1 LTSIFDTTTEN
12 AMRVNRIQAEENRQA
27 VIDAASRLFRER
39 GFDGVGLAELMAAAG
54 LTHGAFY
61 KQFKSKDDLI
71 AQACDRALE
80 TGINGWRRAAAEAG
94 ESAYAAL
101 VRRYLTPGHR
111 GRVGTGCIIASLG
124 ADASRHG
131 PDLPR
136 HFEAGVKTF
145 VEILGNALRQ
155 ADPAATPDDALAAFA
170 TMVGA
175 LVLARA
181 VDDDAYARRILEAA
195 VDRLLPS
202 TRA

>member
-1 LTSIFDTTTEN
+1 LEET
-12 AMRVNRIQAEENRQA
+12 MRVNRIQAEENRQA

-80 TGINGWRRAAAEAG
+80 KGIDGWRRAAAEAG

-111 GRVGTGCIIASLG
+111 GRVGTGCVIASLG

-145 VEILGNALRQ
+145 VEILGSALRQ

>member
-1 LTSIFDTTTEN
+1 
-12 AMRVNRIQAEENRQA
+12 MRVNRTQAEENRQA

-39 GFDGVGLAELMAAAG
+39 GFDGIGLAELMGAAG

-61 KQFKSKDDLI
+61 KQFKNKDDLI

-80 TGINGWRRAAAEAG
+80 TGADGWRRAATEAG
-94 ESAYAAL
+94 EGAYAAL

-111 GRVGTGCIIASLG
+111 GRVGAGCIFASLG
-124 ADASRHG
+124 PDAARHG

-145 VEILGNALRQ
+145 VDILDGAMRKAKPDTQ
-155 ADPAATPDDALAAFA
+155 PDDALAAFA

-175 LVLARA
+175 LMLSRA
-181 VDDDAYARRILEAA
+181 VEDDAYARHILAA
-195 VDRLLPS
+195 ATTRLID
-202 TRA
+202 

>member
-1 LTSIFDTTTEN
+1 LTSILEET
-12 AMRVNRIQAEENRQA
+12 MRVNRIQAEENRQA

-111 GRVGTGCIIASLG
+111 GRVGTGCVIASLG

-145 VEILGNALRQ
+145 VEILGSALRQ

-181 VDDDAYARRILEAA
+181 VDDEAYARRILAAA

>member
-1 LTSIFDTTTEN
+1 
-12 AMRVNRIQAEENRQA
+12 MRVNRIQAEENRQA

-71 AQACDRALE
+71 ARACDRALE

-111 GRVGTGCIIASLG
+111 GRVGTGCVIASLG

-145 VEILGNALRQ
+145 VEILGSALRQ

-181 VDDDAYARRILEAA
+181 VDDDAYARRILAAA

>member
-1 LTSIFDTTTEN
+1 
-12 AMRVNRIQAEENRQA
+12 MRVNRIQAEENRQA

-71 AQACDRALE
+71 AHACDRALE

-111 GRVGTGCIIASLG
+111 GRVGTGCVIASLG

-145 VEILGNALRQ
+145 VDILAAALRK
-155 ADPAATPDDALAAFA
+155 ADPDATPDDALAAFS

>member
-1 LTSIFDTTTEN
+1 
-12 AMRVNRIQAEENRQA
+12 MRVNRTQAEENRRA

-39 GFDGVGLAELMAAAG
+39 GFDGVGLAELMGAAG

-61 KQFKSKDDLI
+61 KQFKNKDDLI

-80 TGINGWRRAAAEAG
+80 TGALGWRRAALDAG
-94 ESAYAAL
+94 EGAYAAL

-111 GRVGTGCIIASLG
+111 GRVGAGCVFAALG
-124 ADASRHG
+124 PDAARHG

-145 VEILGNALRQ
+145 VDILGDAMRK
-155 ADPAATPDDALAAFA
+155 ADPEANADDALAAFA

-175 LVLARA
+175 LTLARA
-181 VDDDAYARRILEAA
+181 VDDEAYARRILVAA
-195 VDRLLPS
+195 TARLLD
-202 TRA
+202 

>member
-1 LTSIFDTTTEN
+1 LTSILEET
-12 AMRVNRIQAEENRQA
+12 MRVNRIQAEENRQA

-39 GFDGVGLAELMAAAG
+39 GFDGIGLAELMAAAG

-80 TGINGWRRAAAEAG
+80 TGADGWRRAAGDAG
-94 ESAYAAL
+94 EGAYAAL

-111 GRVGTGCIIASLG
+111 GRVGAGCIFAALG
-124 ADASRHG
+124 PDAARHG
-131 PDLPR
+131 PELPR

-145 VEILGNALRQ
+145 VDILAGAMRKK
-155 ADPAATPDDALAAFA
+155 DPDATPDDALAAFA

-175 LVLARA
+175 LMLSRA
-181 VDDDAYARRILEAA
+181 VEDEAYGRRILDAA
-195 VDRLLPS
+195 TSRLLD
-202 TRA
+202 

>member
-1 LTSIFDTTTEN
+1 
-12 AMRVNRIQAEENRQA
+12 MRVNRIQAEENRQA

-94 ESAYAAL
+94 ERAYAAL

-111 GRVGTGCIIASLG
+111 GRVASGCIIASLG
-124 ADASRHG
+124 PDAARHG
-131 PDLPR
+131 PELPR
-136 HFEAGVKTF
+136 HFEAGVRAF
-145 VEILGNALRQ
+145 VDILGAALRQ
-155 ADPAATPDDALAAFA
+155 ADPDATEDDALAAFA

-202 TRA
+202 TDA

>member
-1 LTSIFDTTTEN
+1 LEET
-12 AMRVNRIQAEENRQA
+12 MRVNRIQAEENRQA

-80 TGINGWRRAAAEAG
+80 TGINGWRRAAADAG

-111 GRVGTGCIIASLG
+111 GRTGTGCVIASLG
-124 ADASRHG
+124 PDAARHG
-131 PDLPR
+131 LALPR
-136 HFEAGVKTF
+136 HFEAGIKTF
-145 VEILGNALRQ
+145 VGILDEALRKKN
-155 ADPAATPDDALAAFA
+155 PHATPDDALAAFS

-181 VDDDAYARRILEAA
+181 VGDDAYAHRILDAA
-195 VDRLLPS
+195 TARLLD
-202 TRA
+202 

>member
-1 LTSIFDTTTEN
+1 
-12 AMRVNRIQAEENRQA
+12 MRVNRIQAEENRQA

-111 GRVGTGCIIASLG
+111 GRVGTGCVIASLG

-145 VEILGNALRQ
+145 VEILGSALRQ
-155 ADPAATPDDALAAFA
+155 ADPDATPDDALAAFA

-181 VDDDAYARRILEAA
+181 VDDDAYARRILAAA

>member
-1 LTSIFDTTTEN
+1 V
-12 AMRVNRIQAEENRQA
+12 RVNRIQAEENRQA

-80 TGINGWRRAAAEAG
+80 TGIDGWRRAASEAG

-111 GRVGTGCIIASLG
+111 ARVGAGCIIASLG
-124 ADASRHG
+124 PDASRHG

-145 VEILGNALRQ
+145 VDILAGALRK
-155 ADPAATPDDALAAFA
+155 AKPDATPDDALAAFA

-175 LVLARA
+175 LVLART
-181 VDDDAYARRILEAA
+181 VEDEAYARRILEAA

-202 TRA
+202 TGA

>member
-1 LTSIFDTTTEN
+1 
-12 AMRVNRIQAEENRQA
+12 MRVNRIQAEENRQA

-39 GFDGVGLAELMAAAG
+39 GFDGVGVAELMAAAG

-94 ESAYAAL
+94 EGAYAAL

-111 GRVGTGCIIASLG
+111 GRVGTGCVIASLG

-136 HFEAGVKTF
+136 HFESGVKTF
-145 VEILGNALRQ
+145 VDILAAALRK
-155 ADPAATPDDALAAFA
+155 ADPAATPDDALAAFS

>member
-1 LTSIFDTTTEN
+1 
-12 AMRVNRIQAEENRQA
+12 MRVNRIQAEENRQA

-39 GFDGVGLAELMAAAG
+39 GFDGIGLAELMAAAG

-111 GRVGTGCIIASLG
+111 GRVGTGCVIASLG
-124 ADASRHG
+124 PDVSRHG

-136 HFEAGVKTF
+136 HFEAGVKAF
-145 VEILGNALRQ
+145 VDILAAALRK
-155 ADPAATPDDALAAFA
+155 ADPAATPDDALAAFS

>member
-1 LTSIFDTTTEN
+1 
-12 AMRVNRIQAEENRQA
+12 MRVNRIQAEENRQA

-39 GFDGVGLAELMAAAG
+39 GFDGIGLAELMAAAG

-71 AQACDRALE
+71 VQACDRALE
-80 TGINGWRRAAAEAG
+80 TGINGWRRASAEAG

-111 GRVGTGCIIASLG
+111 GRKGTGCIIASLG
-124 ADASRHG
+124 PDAARHG

-145 VEILGNALRQ
+145 VDILDAAMRKK
-155 ADPAATPDDALAAFA
+155 DPNATPDDALAAFA

-175 LVLARA
+175 LMLSRA
-181 VDDDAYARRILEAA
+181 VEDEAYGRRILDAA
-195 VDRLLPS
+195 TSRLLD
-202 TRA
+202 

>member
-1 LTSIFDTTTEN
+1 
-12 AMRVNRIQAEENRQA
+12 MRVNRTQAEENRRA

-39 GFDGVGLAELMAAAG
+39 GFDGIGLADLMGAAG

-80 TGINGWRRAAAEAG
+80 TGADGWRRAAHDAG
-94 ESAYAAL
+94 EGAYAAL

-111 GRVGTGCIIASLG
+111 SRVGTGCVFAALG
-124 ADASRHG
+124 PDASRHG

-145 VEILGNALRQ
+145 VGILDGAMRK
-155 ADPAATPDDALAAFA
+155 ADPDATPDDAIAAFA

-181 VDDDAYARRILEAA
+181 VEDEAYARRILDAA
-195 VDRLLPS
+195 TTRLLEPNG
-202 TRA
+202 A